1 VRLNPASKALAN
13 VERPPRQNM
22 AAGEILLLCC
32 SMVSLIVSCILW
44 SPHKQAWM
52 DEIFTWKEANDPSL
66 WHLYYAIQQGAD
78 GGMPMFYT
86 TVWLWGKAFGTGVL
100 VLRLYSSIAMCG
112 SLLVTWRAIRRFYG
126 MWATAFG
133 VLALWGTSGLLLDQN
148 VEARFYGLFMLA
160 VSLAVDIYTRLVQQ
174 DDPKRRLMVWSLVC
188 QGALVLTHVLGIVYS
203 GLILLALI
211 LSDRAKRRY
220 RPQLYLF
227 HVAGWLALLVW
238 IPGIRSSMAAGKP
251 VSWIMMPTINT
262 MLSAYLF
269 EAGQVWLW
277 RIQRHS
283 SGTILQIR
291 HAMELVMLVPLAL
304 IILYGLGRLA
314 ASRHRTGSAPGNS
327 LLLTGYLLLTAPL
340 ALFAL
345 SHLVTPVFVHRY
357 LLPSGIG
364 LAIVLADFADALGAD
379 RRASSRWVWAA
390 VTSFLVVSPVL
401 SVAALPPLDSSRQY
415 LDVQRLD
422 SLIPPNAAV
431 VAGWQEDFSKL
442 MRFSHSPQDRYF
454 LLDWPTALV
463 GPTGFVLDY
472 HLMQAYRD
480 SGYYSRNIQ
489 DSQDFLCSHPD
500 FFVLDAE
507 GRSWF
512 DITIRRMPQFEWR
525 VIDSF
530 NSPEFAR
537 HLIAVHR
544 RMALPFCA
552 TTAASW
558 IQTAHPKY
566 AVSHG

>member
-1 VRLNPASKALAN
+1 MNHLSATVSNGDSL
-13 VERPPRQNM
+13 PRRQM
-22 AAGEILLLCC
+22 SAGEILLLCC
-32 SMVSLIVSCILW
+32 SMVSLVVSCILW

-66 WHLYYAIQQGAD
+66 WHLYYAIQHGAD

-100 VLRLYSSIAMCG
+100 ALRLYSSIAMCG

-148 VEARFYGLFMLA
+148 VEARFYGLFMLT
-160 VSLAVDIYTRLVQQ
+160 VSLAVHIYTRLVQQ
-174 DDPKRRLMVWSLVC
+174 EEPRRRLMVLCLLC
-188 QGALVLTHVLGIVYS
+188 QAALVLTHVLGIVYS

-211 LSDRAKRRY
+211 VSDGMKRRC

-227 HVAGWLALLVW
+227 HAAGWLALLVW
-238 IPGIRSSMAAGKP
+238 IPGIRSSMSAGQP
-251 VSWIMMPTINT
+251 FSWIMMPTVDS

-269 EAGQVWLW
+269 EGGQQWLW
-277 RIQRHS
+277 AIQQHS
-283 SGTILQIR
+283 SATILQIR

-304 IILYGLGRLA
+304 ILLHGLVRLA
-314 ASRHRTGSAPGNS
+314 TWRKRTGSDPGSS
-327 LLLTGYLLLTAPL
+327 LLLVGYLLLTAPL
-340 ALFAL
+340 VLFAL

-379 RRASSRWVWAA
+379 RRASSRWVWGA
-390 VTSFLVVSPVL
+390 VTSLLVVSPVL

-415 LDVQRLD
+415 LDVERLD
-422 SLIPPNAAV
+422 RLVPPNAAV

-472 HLMQAYRD
+472 HLMQAYRH
-480 SGYYSRNIQ
+480 SGYYPGNIRDSRE
-489 DSQDFLCSHPD
+489 FLCSHPD

-512 DITIRRMPQFEWR
+512 DITIRKMPEFEWKA
-525 VIDSF
+525 IDSF

-537 HLIAVHR
+537 HLITVHR
-544 RMALPFCA
+544 KTALPFCNDLRIGDLGGQ
-552 TTAASW
+552 SG
-558 IQTAHPKY
+558 
-566 AVSHG
+566 VRR